1 MANIQAQLSTNLWD
15 KALKAL
21 DPKDFQHISAFQYDQ
36 KKVLDEVLKEAQAK
50 RDSALRERWRF
61 KKKDGSVIILRDVF
75 EKVVHWVSKYA
86 QAVDVVANAD
96 PIHVGLPWA
105 VVRFLLQVSLTEDH
119 FLDPLLTGHKI
130 PDFHFRRPSFWLL
143 K

>member
-1 MANIQAQLSTNLWD
+1 MASAQAHGSTDLWD

-21 DPKDFQHISAFQYDQ
+21 DPKYLQQISDFQCDP
-36 KKVLDEVLKEAQAK
+36 KKVLSEVLKEAQAK
-50 RDSALRERWRF
+50 RDTAFGKRWTY
-61 KKKDGSVIILRDVF
+61 KKSDGSVVILRDVF

-105 VVRFLLQVSLTEDH
+105 VVRFLLQVSLTKYH
-119 FLDPLLTGHKI
+119 YLDPLLTGHK
-130 PDFHFRRPSFWLL
+130 S
-143 K
+143 